1 MAGKKSGVDLIK
13 FSTIPIDFHVDI
25 SLPKT
30 FDVKQLKKKLGLK
43 DTVDSQKIISIVGET
58 IILEDN
64 DNTDDLVLTEAVIG
78 YEKFKYLYDVK
89 DDDTDLINAFKIMF
103 PMSKASY
110 SISSFK
116 TPCDKKGRFNADLSD
131 KIILSL
137 EHRANILRNEIVRD
151 NPSSELFI
159 DNVEIRSKLTHFNNL
174 NKLLNSL
181 QEKHTAGECSGE
193 DKREK
198 KKELDV
204 DEFLLL
210 LRQFAFFLLL
220 AKTEGVSRDAIDP
233 NNILEDFPLYKDKL
247 ALIAGRQPRGT
258 FTNIPLSVQKLLKE
272 AAYYK
277 EPKGEEGEEEREEE
291 GEGEREREEERE
303 EEGEGEGEL
312 KGGSRLKTDL
322 EEIDTE
328 MKTLSESIQSLELND
343 SPSKKEKRELL
354 KKQKELATLSKKRVA
369 LEEKLSE
376 EEQNATFRVNIKD
389 IPHMADAL
397 YPKLRNSRF
406 LKFKRELDKK
416 LLRVD

>member
-78 YEKFKYLYDVK
+78 YEQFKYLYDVK

-137 EHRANILRNEIVRD
+137 ENRANILRNEIVRD

-233 NNILEDFPLYKDKL
+233 KDILNVFPDYKDQL
-247 ALIAGRQPRGT
+247 AYIASSQPRGT

-277 EPKGEEGEEEREEE
+277 EPKGEEGE
-291 GEGEREREEERE
+291 GERERE

>member
-1 MAGKKSGVDLIK
+1 
-13 FSTIPIDFHVDI
+13 
-25 SLPKT
+25 
-30 FDVKQLKKKLGLK
+30 
-43 DTVDSQKIISIVGET
+43 
-58 IILEDN
+58 
-64 DNTDDLVLTEAVIG
+64 
-78 YEKFKYLYDVK
+78 
-89 DDDTDLINAFKIMF
+89 
-103 PMSKASY
+103 
-110 SISSFK
+110 
-116 TPCDKKGRFNADLSD
+116 
-131 KIILSL
+131 
-137 EHRANILRNEIVRD
+137 
-151 NPSSELFI
+151 
-159 DNVEIRSKLTHFNNL
+159 
-174 NKLLNSL
+174 L

-233 NNILEDFPLYKDKL
+233 NDILNVFPDYKDQL
-247 ALIAGRQPRGT
+247 AYIASSQPRGT

-277 EPKGEEGEEEREEE
+277 EPKGEEGEGEREGE
-291 GEGEREREEERE
+291 GEGEREG
-303 EEGEGEGEL
+303 EGEGEREGEGEGEREGEGEGEEEGEL